1 MDQNQN
7 AYLEVEE
14 YCEQTE
20 EHSHG
25 GETKY
30 QQGFPPNPLYHQ
42 ALRKE
47 EYNCDCNS
55 FSSVNDKRQVLG
67 PPNLSLTPR
76 IHPFT

>member
-1 MDQNQN
+1 MDQTLY

-30 QQGFPPNPLYHQ
+30 QQGFPPDPLYHQ
-42 ALRKE
+42 ALGKE

-55 FSSVNDKRQVLG
+55 FGSVNDKRQVLG
-67 PPNLSLTPR
+67 TPNFILTQEN
-76 IHPFT
+76 TC

>member
-1 MDQNQN
+1 MDQTLN

-30 QQGFPPNPLYHQ
+30 QQGFPPDPLYHQ
-42 ALRKE
+42 ALRTE
-47 EYNCDCNS
+47 GYNCDCNS
-55 FSSVNDKRQVLG
+55 FRSVNDKQQVLG
-67 PPNLSLTPR
+67 PPNFILTQEY
-76 IHPFT
+76 TC

>member
-1 MDQNQN
+1 MDQTLN
-7 AYLEVEE
+7 AYLQVEE

-30 QQGFPPNPLYHQ
+30 QQGFPPDPLYHQ

-47 EYNCDCNS
+47 EYNS

-67 PPNLSLTPR
+67 PPNFILTQEY
-76 IHPFT
+76 TC